1 MNDPVAF
8 RRRPAERGEEILTA
22 AMKLFAEKGFGP
34 TRIVDIAR
42 RAGVS
47 HGTVGLYYPTKE
59 SLLRACVDRMAV
71 PQFEAAAALIAD
83 ESGSP
88 AEQLEALGQFMSE
101 HCQSAEMDQLF
112 RVVEGEI
119 GNFPDFAAHFRDRV
133 FEPMMDLFRTVIRRG
148 VANGAFVCD
157 DMETYAHLL
166 FGSLV
171 HLFDWNSGFGTALDR
186 RIDQAAYLKAWTRS
200 AISGLRTGQG

>member
-1 MNDPVAF
+1 MTNVAF
-8 RRRPAERGEEILTA
+8 RRRPAERGEEILIA
-22 AMKLFAEKGFGP
+22 AMELFAEKGFGP

-59 SLLRACVDRMAV
+59 ALLRACVDRMAV
-71 PQFEAAAALIAD
+71 PQFEAAEALIAD
-83 ESGSP
+83 ESAPP
-88 AEQLEALGQFMSE
+88 AEQLEALGRFMAT
-101 HCQSAEMDQLF
+101 HCQSAEMDRLF

-133 FEPMMDLFRTVIRRG
+133 FEPMMNLFRTVIRRG
-148 VANGAFVCD
+148 VASGEFASRDV
-157 DMETYAHLL
+157 ETSAHLL

-171 HLFDWNSGFGTALDR
+171 HMFDWNAGMGAAMER
-186 RIDQAAYLKAWTRS
+186 QIDQNRYLEAWARS
-200 AISGLRTGQG
+200 AIAGLRP

>member
-1 MNDPVAF
+1 MNDVAF

-22 AMKLFAEKGFGP
+22 AMALFAEKGFGP

-59 SLLRACVDRMAV
+59 ALLRACVDRMAL
-71 PQFEAAAALIAD
+71 PQFEAAEALIAD
-83 ESGSP
+83 EAQPP
-88 AEQLEALGQFMSE
+88 AKQLAALGRFMAE
-101 HCQSAEMDQLF
+101 HCQSAEMDRLF

-148 VANGAFVCD
+148 VARGEFACD
-157 DMETYAHLL
+157 DVETCAHLL
-166 FGSLV
+166 FGSLI
-171 HLFDWNSGFGTALDR
+171 HLFDWNAGFGPALGR
-186 RIDQAAYLKAWTRS
+186 PIDQERYLEAWARS
-200 AISGLRTGQG
+200 AVAGLRA

>member
-1 MNDPVAF
+1 MNDPAF
-8 RRRPAERGEEILTA
+8 RRRPAERATEILTA
-22 AMKLFAEKGFGP
+22 AMELFAEKGFGP
-34 TRIVDIAR
+34 TRVVDIAR

-59 SLLRACVDRMAV
+59 ALLRACVDRMV
-71 PQFEAAAALIAD
+71 LPEFEAAQALVAAD
-83 ESGSP
+83 QGTP
-88 AEQLEALGQFMSE
+88 AEQLGALGRFMAT
-101 HCQSAEMDQLF
+101 HCKSDDMDRLF

-148 VANGAFVCD
+148 IARGAFACEDV
-157 DMETYAHLL
+157 ETCAHLL

-171 HLFDWNSGFGTALDR
+171 HLFDWNAGFGAALDR
-186 RIDQAAYLKAWTRS
+186 PIDQERYLQAWERS
-200 AISGLRTGQG
+200 AVAGLAR

>member
-1 MNDPVAF
+1 MNDVAF
-8 RRRPAERGEEILTA
+8 RRRPAERREEITSA
-22 AMKLFAEKGFGP
+22 AMALFAEKGFGP

-47 HGTVGLYYPTKE
+47 HGTVGLYFPTKE
-59 SLLRACVDRMAV
+59 ALLRACVDRMAV
-71 PQFEAAAALIAD
+71 PQQEEAQALICDEGVDPAD
-83 ESGSP
+83 
-88 AEQLEALGQFMSE
+88 QLEALGRFMAS
-101 HCQSAEMDQLF
+101 HCQTDEMERLF

-148 VANGAFVCD
+148 VDRGDFACD
-157 DMETYAHLL
+157 DVETCAHLL

-171 HLFDWNSGFGTALDR
+171 HLFDWNSGMGAALDR
-186 RIDQAAYLKAWTRS
+186 RIDSDRYLTVWARS
-200 AISGLRTGQG
+200 AVAGLRK

>member
-1 MNDPVAF
+1 MNKVAF
-8 RRRPAERGEEILTA
+8 RRRPAERGQEILTA
-22 AMKLFAEKGFGP
+22 AMELFAEKGFGP

-59 SLLRACVDRMAV
+59 ALLRACVDRMAL
-71 PQFEAAAALIAD
+71 PQFEAAQALIAD
-83 ESGSP
+83 P
-88 AEQLEALGQFMSE
+88 AQAPAAQLEALGRFMAE
-101 HCQSAEMDQLF
+101 HCQSDEMDRLF

-119 GNFPDFAAHFRDRV
+119 GNFPDFAAHFRDRM

-148 VANGAFVCD
+148 IVHGDFACD
-157 DMETYAHLL
+157 DVETCAHLL

-171 HLFDWNSGFGTALDR
+171 HLFDWNSGMGAALDR
-186 RIDQAAYLKAWTRS
+186 RIDQERYLTAWARS
-200 AISGLRTGQG
+200 AVAGLRA